1 MRSARI
7 LSVPAL
13 FLITAGCLSSTTLI
27 RVRPDGGGTVVET
40 VTMSPERFNQIAG
53 MKAMLPAGTPGAATA
68 EPFSEAEARAKAG
81 RLGPGVTFVGSEKIE
96 TPQARGLKATYA
108 FNDVTK
114 LRVSEKPSAPA
125 GSASAP
131 ARGGDVPEEIAFR
144 FAKQPGGTALLTVV
158 FPKARNPVARPA
170 LPAAPAPLAGPT
182 PAGPGPQQA
191 SMIREMFKGL
201 KIDMA
206 VEVEGRLVKTSSPF
220 VDGSVVTLF
229 DLDFD
234 SLLANDAVLK
244 QLQGPVNNSV
254 EEAKKLARSAPGV
267 KVNADPEVTIEFAA
281 K

>member
-1 MRSARI
+1 MRLVRF
-7 LSVPAL
+7 LSMPAL
-13 FLITAGCLSSTTLI
+13 LLITAGCLSSTTLI
-27 RVRPDGGGTVVET
+27 KVRPDGGGTLVET

-53 MKAMLPAGTPGAATA
+53 MRAMLPAGSQGATS

-81 RLGPGVTFVGSEKIE
+81 RLGQGVSFVASEKIE
-96 TPQARGLKATYA
+96 TPRARGLKATYA
-108 FNDVTK
+108 FTDVTK
-114 LRVSEKPSAPA
+114 LRVNEKPSAPA
-125 GSASAP
+125 GAASGP
-131 ARGGDVPEEIAFR
+131 ARGGDVPEDVAFR

-158 FPKARNPVARPA
+158 FPKARTPAARPV
-170 LPAAPAPLAGPT
+170 PSAAPAPLAGPM
-182 PAGPGPQQA
+182 PAGAGPQQA

-220 VDGSVVTLF
+220 VDGAVVTLF

-234 SLLANDAVLK
+234 TLLANDAVFK

-254 EEAKKLARSAPGV
+254 EEAKKLARNTPGV
-267 KVNADPEVTIEFAA
+267 KVNPDSEVTIEFAA